1 MVRKGLRRNYQN
13 LIRAIISGIL
23 YTIALRA
30 WTPEEWPHFF
40 SAFMSAIII
49 VLNAIDPVYPDKAIL
64 KRKGVVA
71 LVSCF
76 VISIFH
82 EIVNAIPE
90 QLWWR
95 NAILV
100 SILGSVFVIRY
111 DSLIPPSKNIDK
123 DFLKLR
129 DFILVLID
137 SLGGYRALKCLFKD
151 EFLAIFCVTIVVVCI
166 MTEFSKSNKLLRENQ
181 IRIAV
186 VVILATSMLIT
197 FVSTGT
203 KLNVYISLI
212 CGLGI
217 INPVLTYMLGR
228 VSLNDNK
235 EAEKEDESA
244 SDDVS
249 DKQEQTDTKENE

>member
-1 MVRKGLRRNYQN
+1 MVKKGLRRKYQN
-13 LIRAIISGIL
+13 LIKAIISGIL
-23 YTIALRA
+23 YTIALKA

-49 VLNAIDPVYPDKAIL
+49 VLNAIDPVYPDKVIL
-64 KRKGVVA
+64 KRKGIVA

-76 VISIFH
+76 VISVFH
-82 EIVNAIPE
+82 EIVNSIPE
-90 QLWWR
+90 QLWWQ

-100 SILGSVFVIRY
+100 SILGSVFAIRY
-111 DSLIPPSKNIDK
+111 DSLIPQSKNIDK

-137 SLGGYRALKCLFKD
+137 SLGGYRAAKCLFKD
-151 EFLAIFCVTIVVVCI
+151 EFLAIFCVTIIVIGI
-166 MTEFSKSNKLLRENQ
+166 MTDFSKSNKELRENQ
-181 IRIAV
+181 IMIAV
-186 VVILATSMLIT
+186 AVILATSVLIT
-197 FVSTGT
+197 CISTGT
-203 KLNVYISLI
+203 KLNVYTSLI

-235 EAEKEDESA
+235 EAEKEDKA
-244 SDDVS
+244 VSDDV
-249 DKQEQTDTKENE
+249 KQIETKEKDNE